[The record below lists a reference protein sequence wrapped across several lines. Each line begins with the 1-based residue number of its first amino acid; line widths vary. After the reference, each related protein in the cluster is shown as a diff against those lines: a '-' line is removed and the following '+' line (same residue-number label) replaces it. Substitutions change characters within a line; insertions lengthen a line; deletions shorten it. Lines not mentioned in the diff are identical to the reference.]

1 AVKVAY
7 VSSVVG
13 LPFQLCTQENGKPLF
28 RGMLKLAEAGDGASG
43 ANLWEADFSQGQK
56 PGEYYL
62 DVPGIGRSYTCRIE
76 ENLYQE
82 VAITS
87 LRVFLSLRCD
97 SSKYKAPTQKRGAV
111 HIENVTDA
119 TG

>member
-1 AVKVAY
+1 MGYLPSAVKVAY

-43 ANLWEADFSQGQK
+43 ANLWEADFSQVQK

-62 DVPGIGRSYTCRIE
+62 DVPGIGRFTRFA
-76 ENLYQE
+76 LKR
-82 VAITS
+82 T
-87 LRVFLSLRCD
+87 LSESR
-97 SSKYKAPTQKRGAV
+97 
-111 HIENVTDA
+111 
-119 TG
+119 